1 MLMDTVRAL
10 AFFMIESAQERN
22 HKAIISERYT
32 NLTLTQADLGK
43 DGLRLVSLGLAAAK
57 CCLCQYIVNLEEN
70 LLTCNRF

>member
-22 HKAIISERYT
+22 HKALTSERYA
-32 NLTLTQADLGK
+32 NLSLARADLGK
-43 DGLRLVSLGLAAAK
+43 DGLKLVSLGLVAAK
-57 CCLCQYIVNLEEN
+57 CCLCQYIVNLEKN